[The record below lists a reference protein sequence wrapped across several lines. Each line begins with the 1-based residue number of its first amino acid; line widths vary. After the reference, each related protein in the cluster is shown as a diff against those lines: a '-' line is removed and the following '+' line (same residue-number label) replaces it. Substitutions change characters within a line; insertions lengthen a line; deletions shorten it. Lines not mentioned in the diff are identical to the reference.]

1 MIRFCQN
8 LLTASIH
15 GSVVILA
22 VMLLR
27 LLLKKTPR
35 KYICFLWMLAGIR
48 LLMPI
53 SVQSAFSL
61 QPTSIRLPAISSQL
75 FLQPVPTASQSVV
88 QQKTLTSDVA
98 RCWAVELWRARYR
111 NQGQI
116 VVGRS
121 IDVNAQFADQE

>member
-1 MIRFCQN
+1 MIRFYQN

-61 QPTSIRLPAISSQL
+61 QPTSIRLPAISSRL
-75 FLQPVPTASQSVV
+75 VRIVWGCVAALIVAGSLPAYLRLQKQVKGS
-88 QQKTLTSDVA
+88 
-98 RCWAVELWRARYR
+98 RR
-111 NQGQI
+111 
-116 VVGRS
+116 
-121 IDVNAQFADQE
+121 

>member
-35 KYICFLWMLAGIR
+35 KYICFLWIHPAACHLLSAGMDCMGMRCRTDCGRKSTCLSAAAKAGQGCCEGTGR
-48 LLMPI
+48 L
-53 SVQSAFSL
+53 
-61 QPTSIRLPAISSQL
+61 
-75 FLQPVPTASQSVV
+75 
-88 QQKTLTSDVA
+88 
-98 RCWAVELWRARYR
+98 
-111 NQGQI
+111 
-116 VVGRS
+116 
-121 IDVNAQFADQE
+121 

>member
-1 MIRFCQN
+1 MNAFCQN

-15 GSVVILA
+15 GSIVILA

-27 LLLKKTPR
+27 LVLKRTPR

-61 QPTSIRLPAISSQL
+61 QPSNVTLPAISSKL
-75 FLQPVPTASQSVV
+75 VWIL
-88 QQKTLTSDVA
+88 
-98 RCWAVELWRARYR
+98 WACAAAV
-111 NQGQI
+111 I
-116 VVGRS
+116 VLVSLRPICACKSRS
-121 IDVNAQFADQE
+121 RTR